1 MVKVK
6 GTQSFTVEEIVNC
19 IQGHGEEQQAKGLE
33 NAHWDL
39 AIVNFSG
46 ANQWSKGAKAR

>member
-1 MVKVK
+1 MMKVK
-6 GTQSFTVEEIVNC
+6 GTQSFMVEEIVNC
-19 IQGHGEEQQAKGLE
+19 IQSRGEDQQAKGLE

-46 ANQWSKGAKAR
+46 ANK